1 MTNRQKEYYER
12 YFARKLDEYLRRNPA
27 DDPGVAQTRISAA
40 AAVYLAAR
48 SDGQPPAVALDRAL
62 CILYTDFKGDTGII

>member
-1 MTNRQKEYYER
+1 MTNTKREYYER

-40 AAVYLAAR
+40 TSVYLADR

-62 CILYTDFKGDTGII
+62 TVLYIDLTGNIQII